1 MKEFIQNS
9 NLKSQVNLKFASYSA
24 YNHETWMIQKLQSH
38 D

>member
-9 NLKSQVNLKFASYSA
+9 NLKTQVNFASYNA

-38 D
+38 G